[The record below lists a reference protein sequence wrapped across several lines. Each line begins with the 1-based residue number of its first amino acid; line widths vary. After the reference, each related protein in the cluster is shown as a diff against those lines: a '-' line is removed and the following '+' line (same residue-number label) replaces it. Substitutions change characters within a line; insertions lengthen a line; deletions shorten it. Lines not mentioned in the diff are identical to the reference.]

1 MTKILKYTI
10 SMKVSRRKANQEK
23 KGLLEVNMIDQW
35 LEQHGDPTI
44 ERLVK
49 KNLAISDKI
58 AAILESKEM
67 KASDLATLMGKQ
79 KSEISKWLSGQHTFT
94 TKTIVAIEAALDA
107 DIIFVEPLRQN
118 VYFTVHSR
126 IGSSSLAPDEVFE
139 ESVSVGEY
147 VSA

>member
-1 MTKILKYTI
+1 
-10 SMKVSRRKANQEK
+10 MKLSRRKANQEK
-23 KGLLEVNMIDQW
+23 KGLLEVNIIDQW
-35 LEQHGDPTI
+35 LEQHGDPTV

-58 AAILESKEM
+58 AAILDSKGM

-107 DIIFVEPLRQN
+107 DIIFVEPIQRN
-118 VYFTVHSR
+118 IYFTVHSR
-126 IGSSSLAPDEVFE
+126 ISSSDFVQDEVFE